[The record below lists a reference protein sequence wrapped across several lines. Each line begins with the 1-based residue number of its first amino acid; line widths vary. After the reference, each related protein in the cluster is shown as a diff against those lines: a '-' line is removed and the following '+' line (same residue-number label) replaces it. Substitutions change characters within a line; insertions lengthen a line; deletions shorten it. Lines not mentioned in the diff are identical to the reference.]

1 MILRS
6 SILVH
11 PSLSQ
16 NDSHV
21 SFVTKFLGTG
31 AQRHGRGTH
40 AS

>member
-6 SILVH
+6 SIIVH

-21 SFVTKFLGTG
+21 SFVTRFLAHSRRVTG
-31 AQRHGRGTH
+31 L
-40 AS
+40 